1 MTNTAN
7 IDFKDSREF
16 ADICGVNDKNL
27 HIIERLLGHQVFSRG
42 GTQLA
47 VQVED
52 QKKISLFRQL
62 ISELVQH
69 RNQGQT
75 IKPSLIESVFSSLTE
90 NPQRIQE
97 LRNKSIDIPQGFSR
111 IFPRSYNQ
119 SVFLDAL
126 NQNDLIFGVG
136 PAGTGKTFL
145 AVAHA
150 LAQVLNHQ
158 KRRLILTRPVVEAGE
173 SLGFLP
179 GDLSQKLNPYLKPL
193 YDAMDS
199 LVPGEII
206 NRLELNRVIEIAPLA
221 YMRGR
226 SLKDSYIIL
235 DEAQNTTREQMKMF
249 LTRLGEGTTA
259 VITGDITQIDLPK
272 HGSSGLIHATKILK
286 EVDGIHFSYFQ
297 SRDVVRSALVKKII
311 AAYENE

>member
-1 MTNTAN
+1 LT
-7 IDFKDSREF
+7 IE
-16 ADICGVNDKNL
+16 GVD
-27 HIIERLLGHQVFSRG
+27 LLDLFGHQNHKLNLLRNAYSDIQITSRG
-42 GTQLA
+42 NNVRLKGNKKDTQGAKAQLELMVRTLKEQDELPEA
-47 VQVED
+47 TVKDMLSDSHDFEPKLSPKNPNNVIVHGRGGKAIKAKTRN
-52 QKKISLFRQL
+52 QKKLVTA
-62 ISELVQH
+62 SET
-69 RNQGQT
+69 ND
-75 IKPSLIESVFSSLTE
+75 IVF
-90 NPQRIQE
+90 
-97 LRNKSIDIPQGFSR
+97 
-111 IFPRSYNQ
+111 
-119 SVFLDAL
+119 A
-126 NQNDLIFGVG
+126 VG
-136 PAGTGKTFL
+136 PAGTGKTYTAVAL
-145 AVAHA
+145 AVRA
-150 LAQVLNHQ
+150 LKN
-158 KRRLILTRPVVEAGE
+158 RRVKKIILTRPAVEAGE